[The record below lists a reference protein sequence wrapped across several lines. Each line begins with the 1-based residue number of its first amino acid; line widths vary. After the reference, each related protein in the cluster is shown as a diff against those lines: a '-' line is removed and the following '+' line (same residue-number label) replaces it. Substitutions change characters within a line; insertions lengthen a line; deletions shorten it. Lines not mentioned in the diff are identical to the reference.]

1 MEYWR
6 LLFHKITIED
16 IKKFEETYKGS
27 EEEKDTVKTV
37 YLEKEG
43 DMEAILEQVCRF
55 VWFSITLAYPPLLS
69 PLDHILTPH

>member
-6 LLFHKITIED
+6 LLFQKVTIDD

-27 EEEKDTVKTV
+27 EEESDTLKTV

-43 DMEAILEQVCRF
+43 DMNAIMEEVSPQQ
-55 VWFSITLAYPPLLS
+55 WKKKPSGGHAITVQS
-69 PLDHILTPH
+69 PFRN

>member
-6 LLFHKITIED
+6 LLFHKVTFDD

-27 EEEKDTVKTV
+27 DEEKDTLKAV

-43 DMEAILEQVCRF
+43 DMEAILEEV
-55 VWFSITLAYPPLLS
+55 SLSLYGTLFERS
-69 PLDHILTPH
+69 SF